1 MALRKGWPLMAGRL
15 LELSKVL
22 EKRMWEFEHP
32 LKQFANLPAEV
43 LDKLEKK
50 RLSVDQLKEMD
61 AKEIGTVANYF
72 NTHVCFLAASVKL
85 SLTTLC

>member
-32 LKQFANLPAEV
+32 LRQFSNLPVE
-43 LDKLEKK
+43 DC
-50 RLSVDQLKEMD
+50 
-61 AKEIGTVANYF
+61 G
-72 NTHVCFLAASVKL
+72 
-85 SLTTLC
+85 

>member
-1 MALRKGWPLMAGRL
+1 MAGRL

-32 LKQFANLPAEV
+32 LKQFANLPVEV

-50 RLSVDQLKEMD
+50 RISVDQLKEMD
-61 AKEIGTVANYF
+61 SKEIG
-72 NTHVCFLAASVKL
+72 KL
-85 SLTTLC
+85 